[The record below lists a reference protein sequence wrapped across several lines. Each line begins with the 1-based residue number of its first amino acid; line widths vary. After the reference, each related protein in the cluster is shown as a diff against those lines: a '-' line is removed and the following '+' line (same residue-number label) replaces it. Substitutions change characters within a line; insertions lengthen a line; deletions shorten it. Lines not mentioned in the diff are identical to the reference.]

1 MPAGSVAIPARL
13 IFFFFLAMF
22 GIERSAW
29 LLALLS
35 AILQI
40 VIFPLPNLY
49 VLSWVAL
56 APLLVALLRARRR
69 RTLELQG
76 VMKLLPARPAQ
87 AFLLAY
93 VSGIL
98 WYGGSCY
105 WVYSTMKQYGGIGSP
120 GAALLLVLFCLY
132 LGLYHGLF
140 GLTIA
145 GLERASLRTAL
156 VLSPLVWV
164 AVELARTRVSGF
176 PWDLLGTTQVDNIP
190 LARIA
195 RFTGAYGVSLEIMI
209 VNAAFAAAFLADRR
223 RRRSLFVA
231 ALGAAFV
238 LQMGRWVPVA
248 EAPAPLRARL
258 VQENIPV
265 LDSTEWTRQ
274 YFEDTLADLERISLE
289 PQGGDNQ
296 RADLIVWPESPAP
309 FYSSDPLFRDALTRV
324 ARGAEAWVVAG
335 AIGVENANLSPQ
347 QPTRV
352 FNSAV
357 LVDPRG
363 EWQGRYDKV
372 HLVPFGEYLPFKHWL
387 AFAGGLT
394 KEVGD
399 FSRGTSRRPLTAGDQ
414 KLGVFICYESVFPDE
429 VRRLAK
435 EGAQVFVNVS
445 NDGWYGDSGAYAQHL
460 NQARMRAVEN
470 ARWLLRDTN
479 TGVTAAIDPDG
490 RIVARVARK
499 LRTVLDA
506 HYGLSSRTTFYTRQ
520 GDWLACGCA
529 IISLAALIA
538 ATLIPRKADT

>member
-1 MPAGSVAIPARL
+1 
-13 IFFFFLAMF
+13 MF

-35 AILQI
+35 AILEI

-49 VLSWVAL
+49 MLSWVAV

-69 RTLELQG
+69 HSLELEG
-76 VMKLLPARPAQ
+76 AVKLIPARSAQ

-105 WVYSTMKQYGGIGSP
+105 WVYSTMKQYGGIGSF

-140 GLTIA
+140 GLAIA
-145 GLERASLRTAL
+145 ALARSSLRTPL
-156 VLSPLVWV
+156 VVSPLVWV

-176 PWDLLGTTQVDNIP
+176 PWDLLGTSQVDNIA

-209 VNAAFAAAFLADRR
+209 VNAAFAAGFLAERR
-223 RRRSLFVA
+223 RRRSLLLA
-231 ALGAAFV
+231 ALGAALV
-238 LQMGRWVPVA
+238 LQLGRWLPVSA
-248 EAPAPLRARL
+248 SPAPRRARL
-258 VQENIPV
+258 VEENIPV

-274 YFEDTLADLERISLE
+274 YFEDTLADLERISLADA
-289 PQGGDNQ
+289 GGDHE
-296 RADLIVWPESPAP
+296 RPDLIVWPESPAP
-309 FYSSDPLFRDALTRV
+309 FYSSDPLFRDALTKV
-324 ARGAEAWVVAG
+324 ARAAQAWVVAG
-335 AIGVENANLSPQ
+335 SIGVENANLSSQ

-357 LVDPRG
+357 LVDPQG
-363 EWQGRYDKV
+363 EFRGRYDKV
-372 HLVPFGEYLPFKHWL
+372 HLVPFGEYLPFKRWL
-387 AFAGGLT
+387 GFAGGLT

-399 FSRGTSRRPLTAGDQ
+399 FSRGSSRLPLTAGDQ
-414 KLGVFICYESVFPDE
+414 KLGVFICYESIFPDE
-429 VRRLAK
+429 VRRLANR
-435 EGAQVFVNVS
+435 GAEVFVNIS

-460 NQARMRAVEN
+460 KQARMRALEN

-479 TGVTAAIDPDG
+479 TGVTAAIDPEG
-490 RIVARVARK
+490 RVVDRVPRK
-499 LRTVLDA
+499 LRTVLEA
-506 HYGLSSRTTFYTRQ
+506 PYGLSSRTTFYTRH
-520 GDWLACGCA
+520 GDWLALGCA
-529 IISLAALIA
+529 IISLATLAVS
-538 ATLIPRKADT
+538 LIPRKADT